1 MKVMKK
7 FYFLITLAI
16 AFSVL
21 SANGQKP
28 IYINEDSVLVGK
40 SMNPGLTVTI
50 PEVNFDKTLKN
61 WIKEQ
66 ENGTKSKVVTDN
78 GEMSIFGAIRKD
90 ISPNPINIYS
100 TLQNQDSLQ
109 LLMVCIEIKKEEYVE
124 PSSGDIQMTAARNFL
139 KDFAKRQY
147 IDFIKDEVA
156 AEEKILRELNNEMNG
171 LQKNE
176 SKTKKGAQSNKNVI
190 RNEQDKLIVQ
200 NNELNQLST
209 EIISQNNLLISM
221 EAGPGREA
229 KAAQIKELDKR
240 KNKLQKEIQS
250 AENKISKSK
259 SKIDQADRALPRN
272 EDDQQKMNEKIAAQE
287 AVVRK
292 FTDKLNAVKNY

>member
-1 MKVMKK
+1 MKK
-7 FYFLITLAI
+7 FYFLVTLAI
-16 AFSVL
+16 VFSAL
-21 SANGQKP
+21 NAIGQKP
-28 IYINEDSVLVGK
+28 IYISEDSVLVGN
-40 SMNPGLTVTI
+40 SLHPGLTVTI
-50 PEVNFDKTLKN
+50 PEVDFNKTLKN

-100 TLQNQDSLQ
+100 ILQNEDTLQF
-109 LLMVCIEIKKEEYVE
+109 LMVSIELKKDQYVE
-124 PSSGDIQMTAARNFL
+124 PASGDIQMTAARNFL
-139 KDFAKRQY
+139 KDFAKNQY

-156 AEEKILRELNNEMNG
+156 EQEKILRELNNELNG

-176 SKTKKGAQSNKNVI
+176 SKTKKGAQSSKNVI
-190 RNEQDKLIVQ
+190 RDEQDKLIVR

-209 EIISQNNLLISM
+209 EIINQNNLLISM

-240 KNKLQKEIQS
+240 KSKLQREIQS
-250 AENKISKSK
+250 ADNKISKSK
-259 SKIDQADRALPRN
+259 SRIDQADRALPRN
-272 EDDQQKMNEKIAAQE
+272 DVDQQRMNERIGEQE
-287 AVVRK
+287 AVVRRYM
-292 FTDKLNAVKNY
+292 DKLNTVRNY

>member
-1 MKVMKK
+1 MKK

-16 AFSVL
+16 VFSAL

-28 IYINEDSVLVGK
+28 IYISEDSVLVGN
-40 SMNPGLTVTI
+40 SLYPGITVTI
-50 PEVNFDKTLKN
+50 PEVDFNKTLKN

-66 ENGTKSKVVTDN
+66 ESGTKSKVVTDN

-100 TLQNQDSLQ
+100 ILQNEDTLQY
-109 LLMVCIEIKKEEYVE
+109 LMVSIELKKDQFVE

-139 KDFAKRQY
+139 KDFAKNQY

-156 AEEKILRELNNEMNG
+156 AQEKILRELNNELNG

-176 SKTKKGAQSNKNVI
+176 SKTKKGALSSKNVI
-190 RNEQDKLIVQ
+190 RDEQDKLIVR

-209 EIISQNNLLISM
+209 EIINQNNLLISM
-221 EAGPGREA
+221 DAGPGREA

-240 KNKLQKEIQS
+240 KSKLQREIQS
-250 AENKISKSK
+250 ADNKISKSK

-272 EDDQQKMNEKIAAQE
+272 DVDQQRMNERIGEQE
-287 AVVRK
+287 AVVRRYM
-292 FTDKLNAVKNY
+292 DKLNTVRNY

>member
-1 MKVMKK
+1 MKK
-7 FYFLITLAI
+7 FYFLITLVI
-16 AFSVL
+16 VFSVL

-40 SMNPGLTVTI
+40 SMHPGLTVTI

-78 GEMSIFGAIRKD
+78 GEMTIFGAIRKD

-176 SKTKKGAQSNKNVI
+176 SKTKKGAQSNKSVI

-272 EDDQQKMNEKIAAQE
+272 EEDQQNMNAKIEAQE
-287 AVVRK
+287 AVVKK
-292 FTDKLNAVKNY
+292 FTDKLNTVKNY

>member
-1 MKVMKK
+1 MKK

-16 AFSVL
+16 VFSGL
-21 SANGQKP
+21 NANGQKP
-28 IYINEDSVLVGK
+28 IYISEDSVLVGN
-40 SMNPGLTVTI
+40 SLHPGLTITI
-50 PEVNFDKTLKN
+50 PEVDFNKTLKN

-100 TLQNQDSLQ
+100 ILQNEDTLQY
-109 LLMVCIEIKKEEYVE
+109 LMVSIELKKDQYVE
-124 PSSGDIQMTAARNFL
+124 PASGDIQMTAARNFL
-139 KDFAKRQY
+139 KDFAKNQY

-156 AEEKILRELNNEMNG
+156 EQEKILRELNNELNG

-176 SKTKKGAQSNKNVI
+176 SKTKKGAQSSKNVI
-190 RNEQDKLIVQ
+190 RDEQEKLIVR
-200 NNELNQLST
+200 NNELNQIST
-209 EIISQNNLLISM
+209 EIINQNNLLISM
-221 EAGPGREA
+221 DAGPGREA

-240 KNKLQKEIQS
+240 KSKLQREIQS
-250 AENKISKSK
+250 ADNKISKSK

-272 EDDQQKMNEKIAAQE
+272 DVDQQRMNERIGEQE
-287 AVVRK
+287 AVVRRYM
-292 FTDKLNAVKNY
+292 DKLNTVRNY

>member
-40 SMNPGLTVTI
+40 SMHPGLTVTI

-209 EIISQNNLLISM
+209 EIIKSEQP
-221 EAGPGREA
+221 ADFDGGRSGQRGKSCA
-229 KAAQIKELDKR
+229 DKR
-240 KNKLQKEIQS
+240 
-250 AENKISKSK
+250 
-259 SKIDQADRALPRN
+259 
-272 EDDQQKMNEKIAAQE
+272 
-287 AVVRK
+287 
-292 FTDKLNAVKNY
+292 T

>member
-1 MKVMKK
+1 MKK

-16 AFSVL
+16 VFSAL
-21 SANGQKP
+21 NANGQKP
-28 IYINEDSVLVGK
+28 IYISEDSVLVGN
-40 SMNPGLTVTI
+40 SLYPGLTVTI
-50 PEVNFDKTLKN
+50 PEVDFNKTLKN

-100 TLQNQDSLQ
+100 ILLNEDTLQF
-109 LLMVCIEIKKEEYVE
+109 LMVSIELKKDQYVE
-124 PSSGDIQMTAARNFL
+124 PASGDIQMTAARNFL
-139 KDFAKRQY
+139 MDFAKNQY

-156 AEEKILRELNNEMNG
+156 EQEKILRELNNELNG

-176 SKTKKGAQSNKNVI
+176 SKTKKGAQSSKNVI
-190 RNEQDKLIVQ
+190 RDEQEKLIVR
-200 NNELNQLST
+200 NNELNQIST
-209 EIISQNNLLISM
+209 EIINQNNLLISM
-221 EAGPGREA
+221 DAGPGREA

-240 KNKLQKEIQS
+240 KSKLQKEIQS
-250 AENKISKSK
+250 ADNKISKSK

-272 EDDQQKMNEKIAAQE
+272 DVDQQRMNERIGEQE
-287 AVVRK
+287 AVVRRYM
-292 FTDKLNAVKNY
+292 DKLNTVRNY